1 MSNMKKLLKSANTLF
16 LKKHYRDAI
25 PIYDNILEID
35 PNNLNALN
43 NKGYALSKS
52 KDYHNALICYDEG
65 LKINPHDKI
74 LLINK
79 ISTQRKMKML
89 PDALKNCD
97 MIQSISSEMLQFIF
111 QY

>member
-89 PDALKNCD
+89 PDALKNCE
-97 MIQSISSEMLQFIF
+97 IIF
-111 QY
+111 VRYIPNFL